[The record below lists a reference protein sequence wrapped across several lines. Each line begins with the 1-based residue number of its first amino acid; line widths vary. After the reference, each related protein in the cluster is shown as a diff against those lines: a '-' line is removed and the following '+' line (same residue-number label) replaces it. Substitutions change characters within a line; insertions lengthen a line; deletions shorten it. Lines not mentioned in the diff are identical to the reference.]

1 MSAGLGR
8 IQRKILAATSQDI
21 VVLHLMKG
29 SRSSLSRAVRSLERR
44 GLVQVWRVRVPV
56 PSGSPHHAAL
66 RRITVVTS
74 PGYNQKHVVGWAV
87 EMMRRS
93 GHPGR
98 PEVRITVVT
107 PPGYNQK
114 HVGRMRRSGHPDRCE
129 VRITVVTPPGYNQKH
144 VGRMRRSGHPGR
156 HEVHQKRTTAASRQ
170 RTKHGYLR
178 TPK

>member
-56 PSGSPHHAAL
+56 PSGTPHHAVL
-66 RRITVVTS
+66 RRITAVTP

-114 HVGRMRRSGHPDRCE
+114 HVGRMRRSGHP
-129 VRITVVTPPGYNQKH
+129 
-144 VGRMRRSGHPGR
+144 GR

-170 RTKHGYLR
+170 RTKQGYLR
-178 TPK
+178 TPR

>member
-56 PSGSPHHAAL
+56 PSGTPHNAVL
-66 RRITVVTS
+66 RRITVVTP
-74 PGYNQKHVVGWAV
+74 PGYHQKHVAGWAV

-93 GHPGR
+93 GHPDR
-98 PEVRITVVT
+98 HEVRITVVT
-107 PPGYNQK
+107 PPGYPQK
-114 HVGRMRRSGHPDRCE
+114 
-129 VRITVVTPPGYNQKH
+129 Q

-156 HEVHQKRTTAASRQ
+156 HEVHQKSTTAASRQ
-170 RTKHGYLR
+170 RTKQGYLR
-178 TPK
+178 TPR

>member
-29 SRSSLSRAVRSLERR
+29 SRPSLSRAVRSLKRR

-66 RRITVVTS
+66 RRITVVTP
-74 PGYNQKHVVGWAV
+74 PGYPQKHVAGWAV

-98 PEVRITVVT
+98 P
-107 PPGYNQK
+107 
-114 HVGRMRRSGHPDRCE
+114 E

-178 TPK
+178 TPT

>member
-56 PSGSPHHAAL
+56 PSGTPHNAVL
-66 RRITVVTS
+66 RRITVVTP
-74 PGYNQKHVVGWAV
+74 PGYHQKHVAGWAV

-93 GHPGR
+93 GHPDR
-98 PEVRITVVT
+98 HEVRITVVT
-107 PPGYNQK
+107 PPGYPQK
-114 HVGRMRRSGHPDRCE
+114 QVGRMRRSGHPGRHE
-129 VRITVVTPPGYNQKH
+129 VRITVVTPPGYHQKQ

-156 HEVHQKRTTAASRQ
+156 HEVHQKSTTAASRQ
-170 RTKHGYLR
+170 RTKQGYLR
-178 TPK
+178 TPR

>member
-29 SRSSLSRAVRSLERR
+29 SRPSLSRAVRSLERR

-114 HVGRMRRSGHPDRCE
+114 HVGRMRRSGHP
-129 VRITVVTPPGYNQKH
+129 
-144 VGRMRRSGHPGR
+144 GR

>member
-29 SRSSLSRAVRSLERR
+29 SRPSLSRAVRSLKRR

-87 EMMRRS
+87 EM
-93 GHPGR
+93 
-98 PEVRITVVT
+98 
-107 PPGYNQK
+107 
-114 HVGRMRRSGHPDRCE
+114 MRRSGHPDRCE

-178 TPK
+178 TPT